1 MKPSYTDF
9 NHYNNINYRI
19 KWNLDPIAKVKN
31 NVENLNDF
39 REARQIIRNIKN
51 KLQKPRL

>member
-1 MKPSYTDF
+1 MKHSYTDF
-9 NHYNNINYRI
+9 NHYNNINYSI